1 MEGIY
6 IYIYG
11 EREREQNKT
20 TRLQWL
26 KWKYTECD
34 NSRLDTADEKI
45 SELEPII
52 SLLDLNPV
60 DIHMYTKDMY
70 KHAHSS
76 NILNTPQM
84 DKTWGSIFIKVHQ

>member
-1 MEGIY
+1 MCM
-6 IYIYG
+6 G

-45 SELEPII
+45 SELEPTV
-52 SLLDLNPV
+52 SLLDLNPPECTYV
-60 DIHMYTKDMY
+60 HKICINMLRAAISIIPPKWTKPADPY
-70 KHAHSS
+70 S
-76 NILNTPQM
+76 
-84 DKTWGSIFIKVHQ
+84 